1 MADWQIDRDWRRLA
15 MTPEANFEPPMQCQY
30 ANPGPIQCQ
39 SRPRFGLAISR
50 QSVKIKVNPVQC
62 KHQFGANRG
71 SYQQLV
77 CCQSNA
83 NRSPMSCQFA
93 VNPRPPRKA
102 RASVHSRSSA
112 NPSPI
117 LCQSNANLMPMQ
129 IFDHK
134 PIRCQSVANLMS
146 IECQSNVSQLNRSI
160 AIPSPIWCQSGA
172 NLVPIHRQFCA
183 NRMPI

>member
-50 QSVKIKVNPVQC
+50 QSEKIEVNPVQC

-129 IFDHK
+129 IFNHK
-134 PIRCQSVANLMS
+134 RIQCQSVANLMPIESKFIANPMPIESQGTVS
-146 IECQSNVSQLNRSI
+146 IDCQST
-160 AIPSPIWCQSGA
+160 A
-172 NLVPIHRQFCA
+172 NP
-183 NRMPI
+183 